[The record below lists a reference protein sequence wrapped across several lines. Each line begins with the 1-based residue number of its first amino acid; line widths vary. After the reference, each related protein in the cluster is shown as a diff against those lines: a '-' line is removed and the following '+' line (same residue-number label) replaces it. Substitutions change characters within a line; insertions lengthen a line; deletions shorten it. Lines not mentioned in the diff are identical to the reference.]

1 GIFIPIAFV
10 LASMLG
16 VGTHLA
22 TLNLSG
28 VELGVSGSVLLFGIL
43 LTLKKRP
50 NTATL
55 VCLSAIA
62 GLFHGYAYGE
72 SIFGAE
78 TTPLLAYLLGFTV
91 IQLVVT
97 MTVFGL
103 SKKFLSGE
111 AQLPIG
117 RSAGFVLSGIGLA
130 FLASAMVNVIFPLPK
145 G

>member
-1 GIFIPIAFV
+1 
-10 LASMLG
+10 
-16 VGTHLA
+16 
-22 TLNLSG
+22 
-28 VELGVSGSVLLFGIL
+28 L
-43 LTLKKRP
+43 LTLKNRP
-50 NTATL
+50 NTATI
-55 VCLSAIA
+55 VGLSAIA

-97 MTVFGL
+97 MTVFSL

-117 RSAGFVLSGIGLA
+117 RSAGLVLSGMGLA
-130 FLASAMVNVIFPLPK
+130 FLTSAIANVIFPLPK